1 MKTIG
6 KEIVAAEGKWLHRIG
21 TEAYFQRAIIGN
33 NGTADLSEFEEVG
46 DVPKYTDAEYSER
59 VNALIRE
66 RYSESAE
73 LSILRQRDEKPS
85 QFAEYFAFCEECK
98 KRAKA
103 ELSARTDEK
112 GGKYGQG

>member
-6 KEIVAAEGKWLHRIG
+6 KEIVAADGKWLHRIG
-21 TEAYFQRAIIGN
+21 TEAYFKRAIV
-33 NGTADLSEFEEVG
+33 GTADLSEFEEVD

-66 RYSESAE
+66 RYSDSEE

-98 KRAKA
+98 SRAKA
-103 ELSARTDEK
+103 ELSARTDEEK
-112 GGKYGQG
+112 GGEDGQG

>member
-21 TEAYFQRAIIGN
+21 TEAYFKRAIMGK
-33 NGTADLSEFEEVG
+33 NGTADFEEVD

-85 QFAEYFAFCEECK
+85 EFAEYYAYCEECK

-103 ELSARTDEK
+103 ELSARSDEDK
-112 GGKYGQG
+112 GGGDGQG

>member
-1 MKTIG
+1 MKVIG

-21 TEAYFQRAIIGN
+21 TEAYFQRAIMGN
-33 NGTADLSEFEEVG
+33 NGTADFEEV
-46 DVPKYTDAEYSER
+46 DEVPKYTDAEYSER

-66 RYSESAE
+66 RYSDSEE

-98 KRAKA
+98 TRAKA
-103 ELSARTDEK
+103 ELSARTNEEK
-112 GGKYGQG
+112 GGEYGQG

>member
-1 MKTIG
+1 MEIIG

-21 TEAYFQRAIIGN
+21 TEAYFRRAIVGA
-33 NGTADLSEFEEVG
+33 NGADDFEEVADA

-73 LSILRQRDEKPS
+73 LSILRQRDVKPERY
-85 QFAEYFAFCEECK
+85 AEYYAFCEDCK
-98 KRAKA
+98 VRAKA
-103 ELSARTDEK
+103 ELTARADEEK
-112 GGKYGQG
+112 GGAVW

>member
-21 TEAYFQRAIIGN
+21 TEAYFQRAIMGN
-33 NGTADLSEFEEVG
+33 NGTADFEEV
-46 DVPKYTDAEYSER
+46 DEVPKYTDAEYSER

-66 RYSESAE
+66 RYSDSEE

-98 KRAKA
+98 TRAKA
-103 ELSARTDEK
+103 ELSARTNEEK
-112 GGKYGQG
+112 GGEYGQG

>member
-1 MKTIG
+1 METIG

-21 TEAYFQRAIIGN
+21 TEAYFKRAIMGK
-33 NGTADLSEFEEVG
+33 NGTADFEEV
-46 DVPKYTDAEYSER
+46 DEVPKYTDAEYSER

-66 RYSESAE
+66 RYSDSEE
-73 LSILRQRDEKPS
+73 LSILRQRDDKPS

-103 ELSARTDEK
+103 ELSARSAEEK
-112 GGKYGQG
+112 GGEDGQG

>member
-1 MKTIG
+1 MDIIG

-21 TEAYFQRAIIGN
+21 SEAYFKRAII
-33 NGTADLSEFEEVG
+33 GTADLSEYEEV
-46 DVPKYTDAEYSER
+46 DELPKYTDAEYSER

-85 QFAEYFAFCEECK
+85 QFAEYFAFCEACK
-98 KRAKA
+98 SRAKA
-103 ELSARTDEK
+103 ELSARTNEEK
-112 GGKYGQG
+112 GGEV

>member
-1 MKTIG
+1 METIG

-21 TEAYFQRAIIGN
+21 TEAFFKRAIMGK
-33 NGTADLSEFEEVG
+33 NGMADFEEVD

-66 RYSESAE
+66 RYDESRG
-73 LSILRQRDEKPS
+73 LSILRQRDEKPT
-85 QFAEYFAFCEECK
+85 QFAEYYAYCEDCK

-103 ELSARTDEK
+103 ELSARTDEE
-112 GGKYGQG
+112 GGEDGQG

>member
-21 TEAYFQRAIIGN
+21 TEAYFKRAIIGA
-33 NGTADLSEFEEVG
+33 NGADDFEEVEV
-46 DVPKYTDAEYSER
+46 VPKYTDEQYAER

-73 LSILRQRDEKPS
+73 LSILRQRDAKPER
-85 QFAEYFAFCEECK
+85 FVEYNAFCEECK
-98 KRAKA
+98 SRAKA
-103 ELSARTDEK
+103 ELSSRTNEEK
-112 GGKYGQG
+112 GGEDGQG

>member
-21 TEAYFQRAIIGN
+21 TEAYFQRAIMGK
-33 NGTADLSEFEEVG
+33 NGTADFEEV
-46 DVPKYTDAEYSER
+46 DEVPKYTDAEYSER

-66 RYSESAE
+66 RYSDSEE
-73 LSILRQRDEKPS
+73 LSILRQRDDKPS

-103 ELSARTDEK
+103 ELSARSAEEK
-112 GGKYGQG
+112 GGEDGQG

>member
-6 KEIVAAEGKWLHRIG
+6 KEIVAADGKWLHRIG
-21 TEAYFQRAIIGN
+21 TEAYFKRAIMGK
-33 NGTADLSEFEEVG
+33 NGTADFEEVD

-73 LSILRQRDEKPS
+73 LAILRQRDVKPER
-85 QFAEYFAFCEECK
+85 FAEYNAYCEECK
-98 KRAKA
+98 VRAKA
-103 ELSARTDEK
+103 ELSARTEEK
-112 GGKYGQG
+112 GGEDGQG

>member
-1 MKTIG
+1 MKVIG

-21 TEAYFQRAIIGN
+21 TEAYFRRAIMGKH
-33 NGTADLSEFEEVG
+33 GTADFEEVG
-46 DVPKYTDAEYSER
+46 EVPKFTDAEYSER

-66 RYSESAE
+66 RYDESRE

-103 ELSARTDEK
+103 ELSARTDEEK
-112 GGKYGQG
+112 GGELC

>member
-1 MKTIG
+1 METIG

-21 TEAYFQRAIIGN
+21 TEAYFKRAIMGK
-33 NGTADLSEFEEVG
+33 NGTADFEEV
-46 DVPKYTDAEYSER
+46 DEVPKYTDAEYSER

-66 RYSESAE
+66 RYSDSEE

-98 KRAKA
+98 SRAKA
-103 ELSARTDEK
+103 ELSARSAEEK
-112 GGKYGQG
+112 GGEDGQG

>member
-21 TEAYFQRAIIGN
+21 TEAYFKRAIMGK
-33 NGTADLSEFEEVG
+33 NGTADFEEV
-46 DVPKYTDAEYSER
+46 DEVPKFTDAEYSER

-66 RYSESAE
+66 RYDESRE
-73 LSILRQRDEKPS
+73 LSILRQRDEKPT
-85 QFAEYFAFCEECK
+85 QFAEYYAYCEDCK

-103 ELSARTDEK
+103 ELSARTNEEK
-112 GGKYGQG
+112 GGEDGQG

>member
-1 MKTIG
+1 METIG

-21 TEAYFQRAIIGN
+21 TEAYFKRAIMGK
-33 NGTADLSEFEEVG
+33 NGTADFEEV
-46 DVPKYTDAEYSER
+46 DEVPKYTDAEYSER

-66 RYSESAE
+66 RYDESRE
-73 LSILRQRDEKPS
+73 LSILRQRDEKPT

-98 KRAKA
+98 TRAKA

-112 GGKYGQG
+112 GGEYGQG

>member
-1 MKTIG
+1 MDIIG

-21 TEAYFQRAIIGN
+21 TEAYFKRAIMGK
-33 NGTADLSEFEEVG
+33 NGTADFEEVD

-98 KRAKA
+98 SRAKA
-103 ELSARTDEK
+103 ELSARSAEEK
-112 GGKYGQG
+112 GGEE

>member
-21 TEAYFQRAIIGN
+21 TEAYFQRAIMGK
-33 NGTADLSEFEEVG
+33 NGTADFEEV
-46 DVPKYTDAEYSER
+46 DEVPKYTDAEYSER

-66 RYSESAE
+66 RYSDSEE

-98 KRAKA
+98 SRAKA
-103 ELSARTDEK
+103 ELSARSAEEK
-112 GGKYGQG
+112 GGEDGQG

>member
-21 TEAYFQRAIIGN
+21 TEAYFKRAIMGK
-33 NGTADLSEFEEVG
+33 NGTADFEEVD

-66 RYSESAE
+66 RYSDSEE
-73 LSILRQRDEKPS
+73 LSILRQRNEKPS
-85 QFAEYFAFCEECK
+85 QFAEYFAFCEGCK
-98 KRAKA
+98 SRAKA
-103 ELSARTDEK
+103 ELSARSAEEK
-112 GGKYGQG
+112 GGEDGQG

>member
-1 MKTIG
+1 MKVIG

-21 TEAYFQRAIIGN
+21 TEAYFQRAIMGK
-33 NGTADLSEFEEVG
+33 NGTADFEEV
-46 DVPKYTDAEYSER
+46 DELPKYTDAEYSER

-66 RYSESAE
+66 RYSDSEE

-98 KRAKA
+98 TRAKA
-103 ELSARTDEK
+103 ELSARTNEEK
-112 GGKYGQG
+112 GGEYGQG

>member
-1 MKTIG
+1 MKVIG

-21 TEAYFQRAIIGN
+21 TEAYFKRAIMGK
-33 NGTADLSEFEEVG
+33 NGTADIEEV
-46 DVPKYTDAEYSER
+46 DEVPKYTDAEYSER

-85 QFAEYFAFCEECK
+85 KFAEYFAFCEDCK
-98 KRAKA
+98 ARAKA
-103 ELSARTDEK
+103 ELSARTDDEK
-112 GGKYGQG
+112 GGEDGQG